1 MDKNNN
7 YESANYHALRPAL
20 GLLVLCQALDELA
33 LDTDAVLVATHLTRD
48 FLETPGALIRREQ
61 EIAFIE
67 HVLASNPR
75 ADLAFRVGLRYHSGS
90 NTRGRHGLFLQ
101 H

>member
-48 FLETPGALIRREQ
+48 FWKRPAR
-61 EIAFIE
+61 
-67 HVLASNPR
+67 
-75 ADLAFRVGLRYHSGS
+75 
-90 NTRGRHGLFLQ
+90 
-101 H
+101 